1 MQKPQQPLIYSILIA
16 SSFVLGFYFSK
27 YSPKNNI
34 KSSNNKIDEV
44 IQYAYDNYVDSISK
58 EKLTED
64 AIAGML
70 ERLDPHSVY
79 IPKTEAEAINDQL
92 SGSFE
97 GIGVQFRIESDTI
110 IVIDPI
116 ANGPSAKKGIM
127 PGDRIVKVDGKNVAG
142 IGIKNEDVMKLLK
155 GKKGTKVTL
164 SILRRGVVGLKDFVI
179 IRDVI
184 PLNSLDASFMIDKN
198 TGYIKLNAFTSTTY
212 DEFSAAMNDLL
223 NVGMNNLIL
232 DLRDNGGGYLDHAV
246 NICDDFLKKGNVIV
260 YTKGNNRKER
270 FYRSHSQGKFE
281 YGKVAVLIDEFSA
294 SASEIVAGAI
304 QDNDRGLIIGRR
316 SFGKGLVQEQKDL
329 RDGSAFRLTVARY
342 YTPSGRCIQRP
353 YQKGYEEYYLDFYKS
368 LMLNDSTAKEHNL
381 KKNDS
386 LVYYTTKG
394 RPVYG
399 GGGIIPDSLVLH
411 DFTMSIGFQNTFF
424 SSGKLLEEIFHFAD
438 VNRTEIKTKYQNTS
452 AFVNS
457 FTVPES
463 LVNSIFSS
471 SGINIANVNP
481 QDKKIG
487 TMFIKAFLARELYGL
502 NAYFKTIT
510 PHDNMVK
517 VALGYFYEK

>member
-164 SILRRGVVGLKDFVI
+164 SILRR
-179 IRDVI
+179 
-184 PLNSLDASFMIDKN
+184 
-198 TGYIKLNAFTSTTY
+198 
-212 DEFSAAMNDLL
+212 
-223 NVGMNNLIL
+223 
-232 DLRDNGGGYLDHAV
+232 
-246 NICDDFLKKGNVIV
+246 
-260 YTKGNNRKER
+260 
-270 FYRSHSQGKFE
+270 
-281 YGKVAVLIDEFSA
+281 
-294 SASEIVAGAI
+294 
-304 QDNDRGLIIGRR
+304 
-316 SFGKGLVQEQKDL
+316 
-329 RDGSAFRLTVARY
+329 
-342 YTPSGRCIQRP
+342 RCW
-353 YQKGYEEYYLDFYKS
+353 
-368 LMLNDSTAKEHNL
+368 T
-381 KKNDS
+381 
-386 LVYYTTKG
+386 
-394 RPVYG
+394 
-399 GGGIIPDSLVLH
+399 
-411 DFTMSIGFQNTFF
+411 
-424 SSGKLLEEIFHFAD
+424 
-438 VNRTEIKTKYQNTS
+438 
-452 AFVNS
+452 
-457 FTVPES
+457 
-463 LVNSIFSS
+463 
-471 SGINIANVNP
+471 
-481 QDKKIG
+481 
-487 TMFIKAFLARELYGL
+487 
-502 NAYFKTIT
+502 
-510 PHDNMVK
+510 
-517 VALGYFYEK
+517 